1 MHAAFTRPGNHG
13 ISMMVVAKF
22 MRLIGI
28 DQLHIGTI
36 VGKMSEEEHD
46 VIKSKE
52 VLTLNKMPETT
63 YIKDQEWG
71 KIKPVFP
78 VASGGLHPGHVA
90 KLMEYF
96 GKDVIIQM
104 GGGIHGNPLGTVK
117 GAMAARQAVDAT
129 LEGISLIDYAKKHPE
144 LQAAIDK
151 FGVLK

>member
-36 VGKMSEEEHD
+36 VGKMSEDEHD

-71 KIKPVFP
+71 NIKPVFP
-78 VASGGLHPGHVA
+78 VASGGLHPGQVS

-104 GGGIHGNPLGTVK
+104 GGGIHWNPRGTMY
-117 GAMAARQAVDAT
+117 GAMGARQAVDAVM
-129 LEGISLIDYAKKHPE
+129 EGIPLKEYAKKHRE
-144 LQAAIDK
+144 LQEVIDK
-151 FGVLK
+151 FGVI